1 MIEID
6 VIRPIRV
13 PAGATLDGAVLTDAT
28 WAHNGRHSID
38 AATLAA
44 HDWEQR
50 GYLEA
55 VAEDG
60 KPIVWAACCAAHEAN
75 A

>member
-13 PAGATLDGAVLTDAT
+13 PAGATLDGAVLTTAT
-28 WAHNGRHSID
+28 WAHKGRHSID
-38 AATLAA
+38 AETLAA

-50 GYLEA
+50 GCLEA
-55 VAEDG
+55 ASEDG
-60 KPIVWAACCAAHEAN
+60 KPIVWGACCSDHQ
-75 A
+75 